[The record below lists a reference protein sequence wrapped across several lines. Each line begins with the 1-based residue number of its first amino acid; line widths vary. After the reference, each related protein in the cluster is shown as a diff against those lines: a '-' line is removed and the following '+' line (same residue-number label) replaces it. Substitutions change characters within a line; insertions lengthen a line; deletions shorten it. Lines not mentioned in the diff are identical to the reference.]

1 MYRLLEWAFAYDD
14 GSGLPDAGA
23 YAAELKNVTATA
35 DGKPVQGFDPT
46 KTGTWTIPAGTQ
58 VNIVDMPDDWKL
70 DGKAEQPAGTVV
82 FTASKYGTP
91 VVTWTFKNDSATDP
105 DKPADPGTDA
115 LKNVAATADGKPIAG
130 FDPTRDG
137 AYKVA
142 AGAKVRISDV
152 PSDWKLDKTE
162 SGSKLVFTAAVNT
175 RLSCSLF
182 NAGLD
187 VSNTIIGLD
196 GSNRIVDSLSNMP
209 DRVPPRTIG
218 AYTRAAAAA
227 AARANA
233 GSCSKPVI
241 DGDSLSSDM
250 RWQREYKRQIDITQL
265 SQQVETYDIE
275 VDWHAL
281 GRIALDCG
289 ITIKEGDIVPL
300 PLFRFRRFVQTEF
313 ECSSDPTVF
322 FSHRTFNQRLAA
334 MLAAYGLTAWN
345 KSLNQ
350 EELKTWY
357 EARWMPVFR
366 FGGNYREDETTHL
379 IGEQQEIYEAV
390 SGETSKFLQYVED
403 DEQMRL
409 RKRYLDDLYRLKE
422 NHPVL
427 TYVRAKTEGCTI
439 LRFRICRYQT
449 RVARS
454 EYGREVNTPSSSW
467 YKRALLAFC
476 GATLVEYSYQWLRD
490 STFLKIVFPKD
501 CQRRTPAPLAAC
513 WKAATRSSAT
523 ACCSLPSTASMA
535 RRTVA
540 TRICAAM

>member
-1 MYRLLEWAFAYDD
+1 MIRRCDPQLEFIYRLF
-14 GSGLPDAGA
+14 SGMHIH
-23 YAAELKNVTATA
+23 T
-35 DGKPVQGFDPT
+35 
-46 KTGTWTIPAGTQ
+46 
-58 VNIVDMPDDWKL
+58 
-70 DGKAEQPAGTVV
+70 
-82 FTASKYGTP
+82 S
-91 VVTWTFKNDSATDP
+91 
-105 DKPADPGTDA
+105 
-115 LKNVAATADGKPIAG
+115 
-130 FDPTRDG
+130 
-137 AYKVA
+137 
-142 AGAKVRISDV
+142 
-152 PSDWKLDKTE
+152 
-162 SGSKLVFTAAVNT
+162 
-175 RLSCSLF
+175 
-182 NAGLD
+182 
-187 VSNTIIGLD
+187 
-196 GSNRIVDSLSNMP
+196 
-209 DRVPPRTIG
+209 
-218 AYTRAAAAA
+218 
-227 AARANA
+227 
-233 GSCSKPVI
+233 
-241 DGDSLSSDM
+241 GDSLSSDM

-334 MLAAYGLTAWN
+334 MLATYGLTAWN

-422 NHPVL
+422 NYPVL

-535 RRTVA
+535 RRTAA

>member
-1 MYRLLEWAFAYDD
+1 MKKLRRALPCDKDQPCGRTPFAEFVDEDALADTDRNISMIRRCDPQLEFIYRLF
-14 GSGLPDAGA
+14 SGMHIH
-23 YAAELKNVTATA
+23 T
-35 DGKPVQGFDPT
+35 
-46 KTGTWTIPAGTQ
+46 
-58 VNIVDMPDDWKL
+58 
-70 DGKAEQPAGTVV
+70 
-82 FTASKYGTP
+82 S
-91 VVTWTFKNDSATDP
+91 
-105 DKPADPGTDA
+105 
-115 LKNVAATADGKPIAG
+115 
-130 FDPTRDG
+130 
-137 AYKVA
+137 
-142 AGAKVRISDV
+142 
-152 PSDWKLDKTE
+152 
-162 SGSKLVFTAAVNT
+162 
-175 RLSCSLF
+175 
-182 NAGLD
+182 
-187 VSNTIIGLD
+187 
-196 GSNRIVDSLSNMP
+196 
-209 DRVPPRTIG
+209 
-218 AYTRAAAAA
+218 
-227 AARANA
+227 
-233 GSCSKPVI
+233 
-241 DGDSLSSDM
+241 GDSLSSDM

-334 MLAAYGLTAWN
+334 MLATYGLTAWN

-422 NHPVL
+422 NYPVL

-501 CQRRTPAPLAAC
+501 CRSAHACTVGGMLESSDAEFSDGVLFSSVHREHGSPDGSDAYLRCYVFPKFRATVRFLVPELLEIMFLTLVALIWGFIPWSGVSAHVPASLFLTVGITQLGAAFLAGDINESPFLTNALKTPRTTMILASILHCVLLTVTLIDTDATAKTLSIDSGVGSFERIMVTIVYAMSGLSVFVMVAWAAIYLFWRISDRPARTPH
-513 WKAATRSSAT
+513 
-523 ACCSLPSTASMA
+523 
-535 RRTVA
+535 
-540 TRICAAM
+540 

>member
-1 MYRLLEWAFAYDD
+1 MIRRCDPQLEFIYRLF
-14 GSGLPDAGA
+14 SGMHIH
-23 YAAELKNVTATA
+23 T
-35 DGKPVQGFDPT
+35 
-46 KTGTWTIPAGTQ
+46 
-58 VNIVDMPDDWKL
+58 
-70 DGKAEQPAGTVV
+70 
-82 FTASKYGTP
+82 S
-91 VVTWTFKNDSATDP
+91 
-105 DKPADPGTDA
+105 
-115 LKNVAATADGKPIAG
+115 
-130 FDPTRDG
+130 
-137 AYKVA
+137 
-142 AGAKVRISDV
+142 
-152 PSDWKLDKTE
+152 
-162 SGSKLVFTAAVNT
+162 
-175 RLSCSLF
+175 
-182 NAGLD
+182 
-187 VSNTIIGLD
+187 
-196 GSNRIVDSLSNMP
+196 
-209 DRVPPRTIG
+209 
-218 AYTRAAAAA
+218 
-227 AARANA
+227 
-233 GSCSKPVI
+233 
-241 DGDSLSSDM
+241 GDSLSSDM

-334 MLAAYGLTAWN
+334 MLATYGLTAWN

-422 NHPVL
+422 NYPVL

-454 EYGREVNTPSSSW
+454 EYGYSQLIMVQACAPRVLRGHARRILVSVAEGFHVPED
-467 YKRALLAFC
+467 RVPEGLPV
-476 GATLVEYSYQWLRD
+476 GARLHRWRHAG
-490 STFLKIVFPKD
+490 K
-501 CQRRTPAPLAAC
+501 QRRGVQRRRAVLFRPPRAWLAG
-513 WKAATRSSAT
+513 R
-523 ACCSLPSTASMA
+523 
-535 RRTVA
+535 
-540 TRICAAM
+540 

>member
-1 MYRLLEWAFAYDD
+1 M
-14 GSGLPDAGA
+14 
-23 YAAELKNVTATA
+23 
-35 DGKPVQGFDPT
+35 
-46 KTGTWTIPAGTQ
+46 
-58 VNIVDMPDDWKL
+58 
-70 DGKAEQPAGTVV
+70 
-82 FTASKYGTP
+82 
-91 VVTWTFKNDSATDP
+91 
-105 DKPADPGTDA
+105 
-115 LKNVAATADGKPIAG
+115 
-130 FDPTRDG
+130 
-137 AYKVA
+137 
-142 AGAKVRISDV
+142 
-152 PSDWKLDKTE
+152 
-162 SGSKLVFTAAVNT
+162 
-175 RLSCSLF
+175 
-182 NAGLD
+182 
-187 VSNTIIGLD
+187 
-196 GSNRIVDSLSNMP
+196 
-209 DRVPPRTIG
+209 
-218 AYTRAAAAA
+218 
-227 AARANA
+227 
-233 GSCSKPVI
+233 
-241 DGDSLSSDM
+241 
-250 RWQREYKRQIDITQL
+250 
-265 SQQVETYDIE
+265 
-275 VDWHAL
+275 

-334 MLAAYGLTAWN
+334 MLATYGLTAW
-345 KSLNQ
+345 
-350 EELKTWY
+350 
-357 EARWMPVFR
+357 
-366 FGGNYREDETTHL
+366 NYREDETTHL

-422 NHPVL
+422 NYPVL

-540 TRICAAM
+540 TRSCAAM

>member
-1 MYRLLEWAFAYDD
+1 MIRRCDPQLEFIYRLF
-14 GSGLPDAGA
+14 SGMHIH
-23 YAAELKNVTATA
+23 T
-35 DGKPVQGFDPT
+35 
-46 KTGTWTIPAGTQ
+46 
-58 VNIVDMPDDWKL
+58 
-70 DGKAEQPAGTVV
+70 
-82 FTASKYGTP
+82 S
-91 VVTWTFKNDSATDP
+91 
-105 DKPADPGTDA
+105 
-115 LKNVAATADGKPIAG
+115 
-130 FDPTRDG
+130 
-137 AYKVA
+137 
-142 AGAKVRISDV
+142 
-152 PSDWKLDKTE
+152 
-162 SGSKLVFTAAVNT
+162 
-175 RLSCSLF
+175 
-182 NAGLD
+182 
-187 VSNTIIGLD
+187 
-196 GSNRIVDSLSNMP
+196 
-209 DRVPPRTIG
+209 
-218 AYTRAAAAA
+218 
-227 AARANA
+227 
-233 GSCSKPVI
+233 
-241 DGDSLSSDM
+241 GDSLSSDM

-334 MLAAYGLTAWN
+334 MLATYGLTAWN

-422 NHPVL
+422 NYPVL

-501 CQRRTPAPLAAC
+501 CRSAHACTVGGMLESSDAEFSDGVLFSSVHREHGSPDGSDAYLRCYVIPKFRATVRFLVPELLEIMFLTLVALIWGFIPWSGVSAHVPASLFLTVGITQLGAAFLAGDINESPFLTNALKTPRTTNDTGVHPALRAVDRHIDRYGRNRQDPVDRFRRGIIRTNHGNHRVCDVRAIRICHGRMGGHLPVLAHIGSAGEN
-513 WKAATRSSAT
+513 ATLIGGHRLARGPHKQT
-523 ACCSLPSTASMA
+523 ERCSLAETG
-535 RRTVA
+535 RRGP
-540 TRICAAM
+540 